1 MKKFS
6 ILVCLSCL
14 CTSFSYA
21 QVIDCDDPTSSSL
34 KKICSDQF
42 KDIRQKLDTQSM
54 TAFLISDAPQR
65 LLVDTHE
72 LWLNRLHQC
81 KSLACYQQQMDFR
94 IDDLNFY
101 TSLNQSLTQ
110 HYLKFEHGTIAK
122 QPVHL
127 QVHQLSKD
135 KIKIEGIAYRS
146 PHNRIETQTISFLAY
161 TTPDQKQNITGY
173 IEPGGI
179 TWEDIEAEMF
189 KKHESGQM
197 LRAVDPNHERKIQRM
212 MKEFGGDKPY
222 ERIVG

>member
-1 MKKFS
+1 MLLKTDIKLMKKFS

-65 LLVDTHE
+65 LLVDTHQ
-72 LWLNRLHQC
+72 LWLNRLQQC

-110 HYLKFEHGTIAK
+110 HYLKFEHGAIAK

-146 PHNRIETQTISFLAY
+146 PNNRIETQTISFLAY
-161 TTPDQKQNITGY
+161 TTPDQNKTLRIMKT
-173 IEPGGI
+173 
-179 TWEDIEAEMF
+179 TATTSSTF
-189 KKHESGQM
+189 KKPFF
-197 LRAVDPNHERKIQRM
+197 L
-212 MKEFGGDKPY
+212 
-222 ERIVG
+222 

>member
-1 MKKFS
+1 MLLKTDIKLMKKFS

-65 LLVDTHE
+65 LLVDTHQ
-72 LWLNRLHQC
+72 LWLNRLQQC

-110 HYLKFEHGTIAK
+110 HYLKFEHGAIAK

-135 KIKIEGIAYRS
+135 KIKIEGNAYRS
-146 PHNRIETQTISFLAY
+146 PNNRIETQTISFLAY
-161 TTPDQKQNITGY
+161 TTPDQKQNITDNENNCHY
-173 IEPGGI
+173 QFNFQKAILSV
-179 TWEDIEAEMF
+179 
-189 KKHESGQM
+189 KSESKACN
-197 LRAVDPNHERKIQRM
+197 R
-212 MKEFGGDKPY
+212 F
-222 ERIVG
+222 VGVYRVYD

>member
-1 MKKFS
+1 MLLKTDIKLMKKFS

-65 LLVDTHE
+65 LLVDTHQ
-72 LWLNRLHQC
+72 LWLNRLQQC

-110 HYLKFEHGTIAK
+110 HYLKFEHGAIAK

-146 PHNRIETQTISFLAY
+146 PNNRIA
-161 TTPDQKQNITGY
+161 N
-173 IEPGGI
+173 
-179 TWEDIEAEMF
+179 
-189 KKHESGQM
+189 
-197 LRAVDPNHERKIQRM
+197 PNHFIFGLYHTRSKAKHYAI
-212 MKEFGGDKPY
+212 MKTTATTSFNFQKAILSVKSESKACNRF
-222 ERIVG
+222 VGVYRVYD

>member
-6 ILVCLSCL
+6 ILVYLSCL

-65 LLVDTHE
+65 LLVDTHQ
-72 LWLNRLHQC
+72 LWLNRLQQC

-110 HYLKFEHGTIAK
+110 HYLKFEHGAIAK

-135 KIKIEGIAYRS
+135 KIKIEG
-146 PHNRIETQTISFLAY
+146 
-161 TTPDQKQNITGY
+161 
-173 IEPGGI
+173 
-179 TWEDIEAEMF
+179 
-189 KKHESGQM
+189 
-197 LRAVDPNHERKIQRM
+197 V
-212 MKEFGGDKPY
+212 
-222 ERIVG
+222 

>member
-1 MKKFS
+1 MLLKTDIKLMKKFS

-65 LLVDTHE
+65 LLVDTHQ
-72 LWLNRLHQC
+72 LWLNRLQQC

-110 HYLKFEHGTIAK
+110 HYLKFEHGAIAK

-146 PHNRIETQTISFLAY
+146 PNNRIETQTISFLAY
-161 TTPDQKQNITGY
+161 TTPDQNKTLPIMKT
-173 IEPGGI
+173 
-179 TWEDIEAEMF
+179 TATTSSTF
-189 KKHESGQM
+189 KKPFF
-197 LRAVDPNHERKIQRM
+197 L
-212 MKEFGGDKPY
+212 
-222 ERIVG
+222 